1 MSDFSD
7 LKHEILEWAT
17 SNVAMKEFT
26 THDVYDQVH
35 SALSSEQTSDA
46 LRRLYKEG
54 KLNRKE
60 FMDGNRKKFI
70 YSLAD
75 VKVDNKP
82 QHKHLGGS
90 SNPGSMQGITGTEP
104 SESEFVDIDLDVN
117 EIIDAYEKSKDMQK
131 QIEIPNNFTIEL
143 RTPSGFV
150 ITIKSSDLKE
160 NK

>member
-7 LKHEILEWAT
+7 LKYEILEWAT

-26 THDVYDQVH
+26 THDVYDQVY

-70 YSLAD
+70 YSLAN
-75 VKVDNKP
+75 VKVDKKVTSINEQVASDIERDIYEINYDKELNKIHNK
-82 QHKHLGGS
+82 Q
-90 SNPGSMQGITGTEP
+90 
-104 SESEFVDIDLDVN
+104 
-117 EIIDAYEKSKDMQK
+117 

-150 ITIKSSDLKE
+150 ITIKSSDLKD

>member
-7 LKHEILEWAT
+7 LKQEILEWAT

-26 THDVYDQVH
+26 THDVYDRVH

-70 YSLAD
+70 YSLVN
-75 VKVDNKP
+75 VKKETINEEKEDDQISLSEEYVNLEQEHLRLIEQENKKAAMIKK
-82 QHKHLGGS
+82 Q
-90 SNPGSMQGITGTEP
+90 
-104 SESEFVDIDLDVN
+104 
-117 EIIDAYEKSKDMQK
+117 
-131 QIEIPNNFTIEL
+131 QIEIPNNFCIEL
-143 RTPSGFV
+143 KAPNGFT
-150 ITIKSSDLKE
+150 ITIKAGDLMK
-160 NK
+160 

>member
-1 MSDFSD
+1 MSDFSN
-7 LKHEILEWAT
+7 LKQEILEWAT

-70 YSLAD
+70 YSLAN
-75 VKVDNKP
+75 VKVDK
-82 QHKHLGGS
+82 KVTS
-90 SNPGSMQGITGTEP
+90 
-104 SESEFVDIDLDVN
+104 VN
-117 EIIDAYEKSKDMQK
+117 EQVASDIERDIYEINYDKELNKIHNKQQ

-160 NK
+160 

>member
-7 LKHEILEWAT
+7 LKYEILEWAT

-26 THDVYDQVH
+26 THDVYDQVY

-70 YSLAD
+70 YSLAN
-75 VKVDNKP
+75 VKVDNIETKVDEEIIKLDNKP
-82 QHKHLGGS
+82 Q
-90 SNPGSMQGITGTEP
+90 
-104 SESEFVDIDLDVN
+104 
-117 EIIDAYEKSKDMQK
+117 

>member
-26 THDVYDQVH
+26 THDVYDRVH

-70 YSLAD
+70 YSLVNAKVD
-75 VKVDNKP
+75 NTEQKIDKEITKVDNKP
-82 QHKHLGGS
+82 Q
-90 SNPGSMQGITGTEP
+90 
-104 SESEFVDIDLDVN
+104 
-117 EIIDAYEKSKDMQK
+117 

-160 NK
+160 

>member
-7 LKHEILEWAT
+7 LKYEIWEWAT

-26 THDVYDQVH
+26 THDVYDQVY

-70 YSLAD
+70 YSLAN
-75 VKVDNKP
+75 VKVDKKVTSINEQVASDIERDIYEINYDKELNKIHNK
-82 QHKHLGGS
+82 Q
-90 SNPGSMQGITGTEP
+90 Q
-104 SESEFVDIDLDVN
+104 
-117 EIIDAYEKSKDMQK
+117 

-160 NK
+160 

>member
-54 KLNRKE
+54 KLRRKE

-70 YSLAD
+70 YSLSNAKVSEQVSAD
-75 VKVDNKP
+75 IERDVDYVCNQIKVDKEITKVDNKP
-82 QHKHLGGS
+82 Q
-90 SNPGSMQGITGTEP
+90 
-104 SESEFVDIDLDVN
+104 
-117 EIIDAYEKSKDMQK
+117 
-131 QIEIPNNFTIEL
+131 QIEIPNNFSIEL
-143 RTPSGFV
+143 KTPSGFV

>member
-7 LKHEILEWAT
+7 LKQEILEWAT

-70 YSLAD
+70 YSLAN
-75 VKVDNKP
+75 VKVDKKVTSINEQVASDIERDIYEINYDKELNKIHNK
-82 QHKHLGGS
+82 Q
-90 SNPGSMQGITGTEP
+90 
-104 SESEFVDIDLDVN
+104 
-117 EIIDAYEKSKDMQK
+117 

>member
-70 YSLAD
+70 YSLAN
-75 VKVDNKP
+75 VKVDKEITNVDRKVNVKLFSDSAEEEK
-82 QHKHLGGS
+82 QKEDLGG
-90 SNPGSMQGITGTEP
+90 
-104 SESEFVDIDLDVN
+104 VN
-117 EIIDAYEKSKDMQK
+117 YLT
-131 QIEIPNNFTIEL
+131 IPNNFTIEL
-143 RTPSGFV
+143 KTPSGFV
-150 ITIKSSDLKE
+150 ITIKSSDLKD
-160 NK
+160 K

>member
-7 LKHEILEWAT
+7 LKQEILEWAT
-17 SNVAMKEFT
+17 SNVAMREFT

-70 YSLAD
+70 YSLKE
-75 VKVDNKP
+75 KVNLQHGTWSEIEPIPTKINKIGAIPDISGMSKRPDFPGAINCDN
-82 QHKHLGGS
+82 
-90 SNPGSMQGITGTEP
+90 SN
-104 SESEFVDIDLDVN
+104 
-117 EIIDAYEKSKDMQK
+117 K
-131 QIEIPNNFTIEL
+131 QIEIPNNFEIEL
-143 RTPSGFV
+143 KTPSGFV
-150 ITIKSSDLKE
+150 ITIKSSDLMK
-160 NK
+160 

>member
-26 THDVYDQVH
+26 THDVYERVH

-60 FMDGNRKKFI
+60 FMDGNRKRFV
-70 YSLAD
+70 YSLSHIKAD
-75 VKVDNKP
+75 IPETKIDSTYITPAEEAGMFFGSMRNKIDNK
-82 QHKHLGGS
+82 Q
-90 SNPGSMQGITGTEP
+90 Q
-104 SESEFVDIDLDVN
+104 
-117 EIIDAYEKSKDMQK
+117 
-131 QIEIPNNFTIEL
+131 QIEIPNNFEIEL

-150 ITIKSSDLKE
+150 ITIKSSDLKG
-160 NK
+160 

>member
-54 KLNRKE
+54 KLRRKE

-70 YSLAD
+70 YSLSNAKVSEQVSAD
-75 VKVDNKP
+75 IERDVDYVCNQIKVDKEITKVDNKP
-82 QHKHLGGS
+82 Q
-90 SNPGSMQGITGTEP
+90 
-104 SESEFVDIDLDVN
+104 
-117 EIIDAYEKSKDMQK
+117 
-131 QIEIPNNFTIEL
+131 QIEIPNNFSIEL
-143 RTPSGFV
+143 KTPSGFV
-150 ITIKSSDLKE
+150 ITIKSSDLKD

>member
-70 YSLAD
+70 YSLAN
-75 VKVDNKP
+75 VKVDKKVTSINEQVASDIERDIYEINYDKELNKIHNK
-82 QHKHLGGS
+82 Q
-90 SNPGSMQGITGTEP
+90 
-104 SESEFVDIDLDVN
+104 
-117 EIIDAYEKSKDMQK
+117 

-150 ITIKSSDLKE
+150 ITIKSSDLKD

>member
-70 YSLAD
+70 YSLSNAKVSEQVSAD
-75 VKVDNKP
+75 IERDVDYVCNQIKVDKEITKVDNKP
-82 QHKHLGGS
+82 Q
-90 SNPGSMQGITGTEP
+90 
-104 SESEFVDIDLDVN
+104 
-117 EIIDAYEKSKDMQK
+117 
-131 QIEIPNNFTIEL
+131 QIEIPNNFSIEL
-143 RTPSGFV
+143 KTPSGFV
-150 ITIKSSDLKE
+150 ITIKSSDLKD

>member
-7 LKHEILEWAT
+7 LKYEILEWAT

-26 THDVYDQVH
+26 THDVYDQVY

-70 YSLAD
+70 YSLAN
-75 VKVDNKP
+75 VKVDKKVTSINEQVASDIERDIYEINYDKELNKIHNK
-82 QHKHLGGS
+82 Q
-90 SNPGSMQGITGTEP
+90 Q
-104 SESEFVDIDLDVN
+104 
-117 EIIDAYEKSKDMQK
+117 

-150 ITIKSSDLKE
+150 ITIKSSDLKD

>member
-1 MSDFSD
+1 MSDFSN

-70 YSLAD
+70 YSLKE
-75 VKVDNKP
+75 KVNLQPGTWSEIEQIPTKINKIGAIPELSGMSKRPDFPGGAIASINCDN
-82 QHKHLGGS
+82 
-90 SNPGSMQGITGTEP
+90 SN
-104 SESEFVDIDLDVN
+104 
-117 EIIDAYEKSKDMQK
+117 K
-131 QIEIPNNFTIEL
+131 QIEIPNNFEIEL

-160 NK
+160 QK

>member
-7 LKHEILEWAT
+7 LKYEILEWAT

-26 THDVYDQVH
+26 THDVYDQVY

-70 YSLAD
+70 YSLAN
-75 VKVDNKP
+75 VKVDKKVTSINEQVASDIERDIYEINYDKELNKIHNK
-82 QHKHLGGS
+82 Q
-90 SNPGSMQGITGTEP
+90 
-104 SESEFVDIDLDVN
+104 
-117 EIIDAYEKSKDMQK
+117 

-150 ITIKSSDLKE
+150 ITIKSSNLKE
-160 NK
+160 

>member
-60 FMDGNRKKFI
+60 FLDGNRKKFI
-70 YSLAD
+70 YSLSNAKVSEQVSAD
-75 VKVDNKP
+75 IERDVDYVCNQIKVDKEITKVDNKP
-82 QHKHLGGS
+82 Q
-90 SNPGSMQGITGTEP
+90 
-104 SESEFVDIDLDVN
+104 
-117 EIIDAYEKSKDMQK
+117 
-131 QIEIPNNFTIEL
+131 QIEIPNNFSIEL
-143 RTPSGFV
+143 KTPSGFV
-150 ITIKSSDLKE
+150 ITIKSSDLKD

>member
-70 YSLAD
+70 YSLSSSETKLVSGERYID
-75 VKVDNKP
+75 QYGKTQYKVDNAEIKVN
-82 QHKHLGGS
+82 KEIA
-90 SNPGSMQGITGTEP
+90 NK
-104 SESEFVDIDLDVN
+104 IDN
-117 EIIDAYEKSKDMQK
+117 KTQ
-131 QIEIPNNFTIEL
+131 QIEIPNNFEIEL